1 MEIPAEDI
9 VFALDAIQSPV
20 SLYEPVYAES
30 GDTLYIL
37 DQISDK
43 KNKEEKWVEEI
54 SLKAAIDRL
63 ADREHQ
69 IINMRIY
76 ALF

>member
-1 MEIPAEDI
+1 MRSWQRYWNPAEDI

-43 KNKEEKWVEEI
+43 KNKEKMGRGDI
-54 SLKAAIDRL
+54 FKSSDRP
-63 ADREHQ
+63 
-69 IINMRIY
+69 
-76 ALF
+76 FG

>member
-37 DQISDK
+37 DQTVIKS
-43 KNKEEKWVEEI
+43 NKEEKGRGDI
-54 SLKAAIDRL
+54 FKSSDRP
-63 ADREHQ
+63 
-69 IINMRIY
+69 
-76 ALF
+76 FG